1 MGPLADADRAV
12 SAPVPIG
19 VVTGLVSETRA
30 LAGVSGARAL
40 CLGPGPDKAE
50 AAARALLAEG
60 ARALVSAGICGAL
73 DPALRP
79 GDVILPAHVVD
90 RHQDGG
96 TWPTA
101 PGWHAAVVAALAAN
115 HGCPT
120 TGALL
125 GSDRPVVSL
134 EGKRHLA
141 ERTGAVAVDMESHA
155 VARVA
160 ADAGVPFLVLRAV
173 ADTAHDVLPSWLGG
187 MLNRDGTPNAGV
199 ALRRLLAGPW
209 RLPGLLRL
217 AGRSRAAE
225 QALAA
230 VAAVLMTPS
239 GT

>member
-1 MGPLADADRAV
+1 MGPLADADQAA
-12 SAPVPIG
+12 SAPMPIG
-19 VVTGLVSETRA
+19 VVTGLVSEVRA
-30 LAGVSGARAL
+30 LAGVSGVRAL

-50 AAARALLAEG
+50 AAARAVLAEG

-73 DPALRP
+73 DPVLRP

-90 RHQDGG
+90 RHHDRRA
-96 TWPTA
+96 WPA
-101 PGWHAAVVAALAAN
+101 DADWHAAVAAALAAG
-115 HGCPT
+115 HGRPVI
-120 TGALL
+120 GSLL
-125 GSDRPVVSL
+125 GSDRPVVSV

-141 ERTGAVAVDMESHA
+141 DRTGCVAVDMESHA

-173 ADTAHDVLPSWLGG
+173 ADTAQDALPPWLGG
-187 MLNRDGTPNAGV
+187 MLDRDGTPNAGV

-225 QALAA
+225 RSLAA
-230 VAAVLMTPS
+230 VAVALTSPV
-239 GT
+239 GD